1 MPMPRALSTHL
12 FVNQRLTPELLGQ
25 IEGAGL
31 PAIEIFCARQHFDYT
46 DPAQARQVA
55 SWFCGNQLRLR
66 SLHLPMCSDTEWGR
80 SGPRAVVNI
89 AETQPGR
96 RQESVDEMKRA
107 LEFAERIPVR
117 FAVVHVGVAGEEFH
131 PRKFDAV
138 QKSLEV
144 LLPFA
149 RQRGVELLLENIPNG
164 LSTPPRLMEFVEFA
178 GLPEMR
184 FCFDTGHAHLT
195 GGVAE
200 GFDKLRERVAST
212 HVHDNR
218 GADDDHL
225 FPEQGSIDWEAFAR
239 AFAAGPNDSPL
250 QLELRDYGD
259 LARPLEK
266 VLESFRRLEALAAT
280 REARA

>member
-1 MPMPRALSTHL
+1 MQRALSTHL
-12 FVNQRLTPELLGQ
+12 FVNRRLTPDLLRQ
-25 IEGAGL
+25 IEDASL

-46 DPAQARQVA
+46 DTAQARDIA
-55 SWFCGNQLRLR
+55 SWFSGNKLQLR
-66 SLHLPMCSDTEWGR
+66 SIHLPMYSDAEWGR

-89 AETQPGR
+89 AETEPAR

-107 LEFAERIPVR
+107 LEFAERVPIR

-138 QKSLEV
+138 QKSLEA

-149 RQRGVELLLENIPNG
+149 RQRGVELLLENIPND
-164 LSTPPRLMEFVEFA
+164 LSAPPRLLEFVAFA

-200 GFDKLRERVAST
+200 GFEQMASRVAST

-218 GADDDHL
+218 GADDAHL
-225 FPEQGSIDWEAFAR
+225 FPEQGTIDWEAAAR
-239 AFAAGPNDSPL
+239 AFTSAANDFPL

-266 VLESFRRLEALAAT
+266 VLESFHRLEELAVA
-280 REARA
+280 REAKA

>member
-1 MPMPRALSTHL
+1 MPMQRALSTHL
-12 FVNQRLTPELLGQ
+12 FVNQRLTPELLGR
-25 IEGAGL
+25 IEAAGL

-46 DPAQARQVA
+46 DSEQAREIA
-55 SWFCGNQLRLR
+55 SWFAGNKLQLR
-66 SLHLPMCSDTEWGR
+66 SIHLPMYSDAEWGR
-80 SGPRAVVNI
+80 SGPRAVVSI
-89 AETQPGR
+89 AATEPAR

-107 LEFAERIPVR
+107 LEFAERVPVR
-117 FAVVHVGVAGEEFH
+117 FAVVHVGVAAEEFH

-138 QKSLEV
+138 QKSLEA

-149 RQRGVELLLENIPNG
+149 RQRGVELLLENIPND
-164 LSTPPRLMEFVEFA
+164 LSTPTRLMEFVDFA
-178 GLPEMR
+178 RLPKMR

-200 GFDKLRERVAST
+200 GFENLRGRVAST

-218 GADDDHL
+218 GSDDDHL
-225 FPEQGSIDWEAFAR
+225 FPEQGAIDWEAAVQ
-239 AFAAGPNDSPL
+239 ALTGGPNQFPL

-266 VLESFRRLEALAAT
+266 VLESFRRLEELVAA
-280 REARA
+280 RGARA

>member
-1 MPMPRALSTHL
+1 MPMQRALSTHL

-25 IEGAGL
+25 IDRAGL

-46 DPAQARQVA
+46 DAAPAREVA
-55 SWFCGNQLRLR
+55 SWFAGNRLRLR
-66 SLHLPMCSDTEWGR
+66 SLHLPMYSDAEWGR
-80 SGPRAVVNI
+80 SGPAAVVSL
-89 AETQPGR
+89 AETEPVR
-96 RQESVDEMKRA
+96 REESVDEMKRA
-107 LEFAERIPVR
+107 LEFAERVPVR

-138 QKSLEV
+138 QKSLEA

-164 LSTPPRLMEFVEFA
+164 LSTPTRLLELVEFA
-178 GLPEMR
+178 ALPEVR

-200 GFDKLRERVAST
+200 GFEKMSGRIAST

-218 GADDDHL
+218 GEDDDHL
-225 FPEQGSIDWEAFAR
+225 FPEQGTIDWPGTLR
-239 AFAAGPNDSPL
+239 AFAGGANDFPL

-266 VLESFRRLEALAAT
+266 VRESFQRLEALSAA
-280 REARA
+280 REAKA

>member
-1 MPMPRALSTHL
+1 MQRALSTHL
-12 FVNQRLTPELLGQ
+12 FVNQRLAPELLGQ
-25 IEGAGL
+25 IEAAGL

-46 DPAQARQVA
+46 DPAQGRAIA
-55 SWFCGNQLRLR
+55 SWFAGNKLQLR
-66 SLHLPMCSDTEWGR
+66 SLHLPMYSDAEWGC

-89 AETQPGR
+89 AGTEPAR

-107 LEFAERIPVR
+107 LEFAERVPVR

-131 PRKFDAV
+131 QRKFDAV
-138 QKSLEV
+138 QKSLEL

-149 RQRGVELLLENIPNG
+149 RQRGVELLLENIPND
-164 LSTPPRLMEFVEFA
+164 LSAPPRLLEFVDFA

-200 GFDKLRERVAST
+200 GFQKLRERVAST

-218 GADDDHL
+218 GADDEHL
-225 FPEQGSIDWEAFAR
+225 FPEQGTIDWEAAAR
-239 AFAAGPNDSPL
+239 AFASGANDFPL

-259 LARPLEK
+259 LARPLER
-266 VLESFRRLEALAAT
+266 VLESFRRLEELAAA
-280 REARA
+280 REATA